1 MGGTR
6 PLAMRLALLYAR
18 AEFPLTFSPALEEFV
33 FLIGDGGMNK
43 LRGEQNKGKEP
54 VFLLLCVL
62 K

>member
-43 LRGEQNKGKEP
+43 LKGNRIKARSRFFCYY
-54 VFLLLCVL
+54 VY
-62 K
+62 